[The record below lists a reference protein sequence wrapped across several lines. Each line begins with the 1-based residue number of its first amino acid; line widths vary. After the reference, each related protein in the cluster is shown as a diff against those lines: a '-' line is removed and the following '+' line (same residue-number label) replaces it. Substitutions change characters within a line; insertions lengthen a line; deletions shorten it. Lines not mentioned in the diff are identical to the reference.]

1 MAQKST
7 DTHGGIEE
15 RYYTVKHLAERLG
28 MSFSRAYLLVK
39 DEPGVLRF
47 PQSGRDGKPRP
58 GRRVM
63 YRVPESVVL
72 RILRR
77 NTNP

>member
-1 MAQKST
+1 MEIERHYTITELAQ
-7 DTHGGIEE
+7 
-15 RYYTVKHLAERLG
+15 LLN
-28 MSFSRAYLLVK
+28 MSFSRTRMLVK

-47 PQSGRDGKPRP
+47 PSPGKRSGP
-58 GRRVM
+58 GRPTM
-63 YRVPESVVL
+63 YRIPESVVL